1 MRKKMNI
8 AMLTMLLVFQTLL
21 SPLSAFAADDLS
33 TPPVANDNGAE
44 AGMAENLSTPVD
56 DGTDLTED
64 NTGEEDL
71 STTPSENENT
81 EQAPEGEAPEEE
93 KAADEPVKTLPM
105 NEAPLAAQ
113 EIPASLSSFVMKIGG
128 TTVGAGE
135 FGTELD
141 PNTTANFTVKF
152 SVPMQ
157 DSQGEAWGDGSWFE
171 FQLPQSLI
179 DFDGAFTGSRTV
191 NGITYNYVTTDNKV
205 RVELSG
211 MEPGSGSSQPEELS
225 ITFNSGFNLLSDNI
239 EQELEIP
246 AATGGSE
253 IIKAQFSFLPSTSNK
268 KVSKS
273 KLGTPTPT
281 ASGNHEMEWQVWVNE
296 AGKSLSNPT
305 LTDDPTSHEIMANSV
320 NVYQYVVGL
329 NGVRTSTETNVLTNG
344 SWSDIESKLTGK
356 YAYKITY
363 KTSVT
368 LDADKRDG
376 AVNFHNKVLFTNN
389 GQLET
394 SNTATHTITY
404 GKALDKKLVSNTNYE
419 TKWRIDYNHNLL
431 SIDQAD
437 AYIEDTIQGPHE
449 IDASSIKV
457 YKMNDAAGNVATT
470 VSEANRVTSGFTIT
484 PTPATGDVKSFTL
497 TFDNGISDAYTIVYD
512 ANYTK
517 QDFYENEAGLFNN
530 SVTSGSGKEKNIDY
544 ALTENLLKK
553 SYTVDFDKKVI
564 TWTVDIISDNP
575 TKPINNLK
583 LTDTFTAGA
592 ADGVHELIDNTVKL
606 NGIATTYI
614 LIDGDKKK
622 GFTISGINVPAGSTS
637 TITYQTSFAIGDEG
651 TVQKQG
657 YGNTAATEWTSGGKT
672 YKKSSSTSYIPQST
686 TVNNGSKSGTF
697 NYSTQRFTWDVKV
710 NINKKD
716 INGAVLI
723 DTVGEGHKY
732 LPGTIE
738 VLPLTD
744 LGGSDTGGTIGT
756 TPINSSNYT
765 ISAESDKGFTLKFSD
780 SLAGDINYQA
790 YVVRYNTMDDDHIL
804 GIGSDTAT
812 DRGNVY
818 TNDATFKT
826 KGTQEFTLESKP
838 VTIDEDVANNLVTKN
853 TPQQNAN
860 TETITWTLD
869 VNRSHSNL
877 GQNVILTDLPG
888 NNLMLLE
895 SSILL
900 TPYTVSKTGIQKGT
914 TWQTPSQLG
923 VTVTFDTQGGFSL
936 EFPDLN
942 QKGYQVQYKTIGFG
956 QFGDALE
963 NTATL
968 HYTGQ
973 TKANQKTESD
983 YKDKFS
989 FSSSES
995 DFTSTRGSAK
1005 FKKIGIDS
1013 ATGQFKENLA
1023 GVEFQLIKKT
1033 AKPNEYIIQTATT
1046 DVNGEF
1052 TFENVP
1058 YNDYLIREVAAP
1070 TGYSKM
1076 SDFKFKLDENTTL
1089 DKQPD
1094 FITQLVNTTPII
1106 GGSCTQFEIAIKDV
1120 DGHSITTGTVT
1131 LKDHNGIETAPYT
1144 VTNGKVTL
1152 PNHFTAGEYTVTHS
1166 VEGELGKVTVKY
1178 DGGCKAEVQPVPKC
1192 ENYTIVVKDD
1202 QGNIRTNILELTLKQ
1217 GTTVVTKV
1225 SPDASGKF
1233 IVESNQ
1239 NDPTN
1244 GVKPGEYTL
1253 YEGNQFLGTV
1263 TLTYK
1268 KSCDYEFTIIQAPK
1282 CETFELT
1289 VKDVDGEL
1297 VADKTEVTIKDI
1309 DGKTVATE
1317 ETKDGKVELKDLE
1330 PGVYVVFDKD
1340 GNKIGDFASNIHCQA
1355 TVQPK
1360 PACERFT
1367 VALKDE
1373 NNVLVKAGKDV
1384 VIKDKQGNIISTVIE
1399 ADGSITF
1406 ISEDVPA
1413 GKYEVYD
1420 NKVYLG
1426 EIEVSYKQT
1435 CKAEL
1440 PIAPACPNFTLTINN
1455 MYGQPREG
1463 VKVTFTDENGK
1474 AVEENGLIEFVT
1486 DSKGQIKINHSLIK
1500 PGKYI
1505 VRENGNTIIGT
1516 VTVGNTCEAKIQPT
1530 PPTTDPGQ
1538 PVEPNNPNP
1547 DPTKPVDPN
1556 NPNPDPTKPVDPNK
1570 PNPDPTKPVDPN
1582 NPNPDPTKPVDP
1594 NKPNTDSNKPVDPSK
1609 PTTDPNKPT
1618 TPDNGGTSVQNVI
1631 DQGKQLPP
1639 YHPSNATKDTL
1650 DAYKDFLNRYSKLSK
1665 DQQAEVA
1672 QAIDINQIKADTAR
1686 LEALLRAQ
1694 GKLPQTDGANQT
1706 ALVFVGLLLVAGA
1719 VWFMRRRETEV

>member
-21 SPLSAFAADDLS
+21 SPLSVFASEDIS
-33 TPPVANDNGAE
+33 TPPVVNDNGSIDE
-44 AGMAENLSTPVD
+44 MEKDPFTPVSNDTELSEDNIGEEELSTIPQ
-56 DGTDLTED
+56 
-64 NTGEEDL
+64 
-71 STTPSENENT
+71 ENENT
-81 EQAPEGEAPEEE
+81 EQAPEGQAPEEE
-93 KAADEPVKTLPM
+93 KVDDEPAKTLPV
-105 NEAPLAAQ
+105 NHSPLAAQ
-113 EIPASLSSFVMKIGG
+113 EIPASLLSFVMKIGEK
-128 TTVGAGE
+128 TVGAGE

-157 DSQGEAWGDGSWFE
+157 DSQAEAWGDGSWFE

-179 DFDGAFTGSRTV
+179 DFDGAFTGSKTV

-211 MEPGSGSSQPEELS
+211 MEPGSGSSQSEELT
-225 ITFNSGFNLLSDNI
+225 IIFNAGFNNLSDDI
-239 EQELEIP
+239 EQDLEIP

-253 IIKAQFSFLPSTSNK
+253 IIKVKFTFLPSTSNK
-268 KVSKS
+268 KVSKE
-273 KLGTPTPT
+273 KVGTPTPT
-281 ASGNHEMEWQVWVNE
+281 VSGNHEMEWQVWINE
-296 AGKSLSNPT
+296 AGKLLSNPT
-305 LTDDPTSHEIMANSV
+305 LTDEPTSHEIMANSV
-320 NVYQYVVGL
+320 NVYQYEVGL
-329 NGVRTSTETNVLTNG
+329 NGVRTSTEKNVLTNG
-344 SWSDIESKLTGK
+344 SWSDIESTLTGK

-368 LDADKRDG
+368 LEADKRDG
-376 AVNFHNKVLFTNN
+376 AVNFNNRVQFTNN
-389 GQLET
+389 GQIES
-394 SNTATHTITY
+394 SNMATHTITY
-404 GKALDKKLVSNTNYE
+404 GKALDKKLDKNTNYE
-419 TKWRIDYNHNLL
+419 TKWHIDYNHNLL
-431 SIDQAD
+431 SIDQSD
-437 AYIEDTIQGPHE
+437 AYVIDTIKGPHE

-457 YKMNDAAGNVATT
+457 YKMNDAAGHVATT
-470 VSEANRVTSGFTIT
+470 VSEANRVTNGFTIT
-484 PTPATGDVKSFTL
+484 PAAKSFTL
-497 TFDNGISDAYTIVYD
+497 TFDNDISDAYTIVYD

-517 QDFYENEAGLFNN
+517 QDFYEYEAGLFNN
-530 SVTSGSGKEKNIDY
+530 SVTSGSGKEKNINY
-544 ALTENLLKK
+544 VLTENLLKK

-564 TWTVDIISDNP
+564 TWTVNIVSDNP
-575 TKPINNLK
+575 TKSINNLT

-606 NGIATTYI
+606 NGIATTYS
-614 LIDGDKKK
+614 LIGGDKKK

-657 YGNTAATEWTSGGKT
+657 YGNTAATEWTSGGKV
-672 YKKSSSTSYIPQST
+672 YEKSASASYIPQST
-686 TVNNGSKSGTF
+686 TVNNGSKSGSF
-697 NYSTQRFTWDVKV
+697 NYSTQQFTWDVKV

-716 INGAVLI
+716 INGANLI

-738 VLPLTD
+738 VLPLTN

-756 TPINSSNYT
+756 TPIDPNNYT
-765 ISAESDKGFTLKFSD
+765 ISAETDKGFTLTFSD
-780 SLAGDINYQA
+780 SLSGDINFQA

-826 KGTQEFTLESKP
+826 KGTQEFTLESTP
-838 VTIDEDVANNLVTKN
+838 VKIDENVANNLVTKN
-853 TPQQNAN
+853 KPQQNASK
-860 TETITWTLD
+860 ETITWTLD
-869 VNRSHSNL
+869 VNKSHSDL

-900 TPYTVSKTGIQKGT
+900 APYTVSKTGIQNAS
-914 TWQTPSQLG
+914 TWQTPLQLG
-923 VTVTFDTQGGFSL
+923 VTVKFDTQGGFSL

-942 QKGYQVQYKTIGFG
+942 RKGYQVQYKTIGFG
-956 QFGDALE
+956 QIGDALE

-983 YKDKFS
+983 YKGKFS

-995 DFTSTRGSAK
+995 DFSSRRGSAK

-1023 GVEFQLIKKT
+1023 DVEFQLIKKT

-1046 DVNGEF
+1046 DANGEF

-1070 TGYSKM
+1070 TGYTKM

-1089 DKQPD
+1089 NKQPD
-1094 FITQLVNTTPII
+1094 LITQLVNTTPIV
-1106 GGSCTQFEIAIKDV
+1106 GGSCTQFEIEIKDM

-1131 LKDHNGIETAPYT
+1131 LKDPNGTETAPYN

-1152 PNHFTAGEYTVTHS
+1152 PNHFTAGEYTISHS

-1178 DGGCKAEVQPVPKC
+1178 DGGCKAVIQPVPKC
-1192 ENYTIVVKDD
+1192 ENYTIVVRDG

-1225 SPDASGKF
+1225 SPDAGGRF
-1233 IVESNQ
+1233 IVHS

-1244 GVKPGEYTL
+1244 SVKPGEYTI

-1268 KSCDYEFTIIQAPK
+1268 KSCGYEFTIIQAPK
-1282 CETFELT
+1282 CETFDLT

-1297 VADKTEVTIKDI
+1297 VEDKTKVTIKDI

-1317 ETKDGKVELKDLE
+1317 ETKDGKVEIKDLE
-1330 PGVYVVFDKD
+1330 PGVYSVFDKD
-1340 GNKIGDFASNIHCQA
+1340 GNKMGEFSSNIDCHA
-1355 TVQPK
+1355 EVQQK

-1367 VALKDE
+1367 VELKDK
-1373 NNVLVKAGKDV
+1373 NNVLIKAGKDV
-1384 VIKDKQGNIISTVIE
+1384 VIKDKQGNVISTVIE
-1399 ADGSITF
+1399 ADGSMTF
-1406 ISEDVPA
+1406 GSKDVPA
-1413 GKYEVYD
+1413 GKYNVYD

-1426 EIEVSYKQT
+1426 EIVVSYKQI
-1435 CKAEL
+1435 CKVEL
-1440 PIAPACPNFTLTINN
+1440 PIAPACPIFTLTINN

-1463 VKVTFTDENGK
+1463 VKVTFTDENGEV
-1474 AVEENGLIEFVT
+1474 VEENGTKEFIT
-1486 DSKGQIKINHSLIK
+1486 NNIGQITISNSFIK

-1505 VRENGNTIIGT
+1505 VKENGSTIIGT
-1516 VTVGNTCEAKIQPT
+1516 VEVGNTCEAKIQPT
-1530 PPTTDPGQ
+1530 PPVTNPTTDPDHPTSEPGQ
-1538 PVEPNNPNP
+1538 
-1547 DPTKPVDPN
+1547 
-1556 NPNPDPTKPVDPNK
+1556 PVDPNK
-1570 PNPDPTKPVDPN
+1570 PNPEKPVEPN
-1582 NPNPDPTKPVDP
+1582 KPNPDPEKPVNP
-1594 NKPNTDSNKPVDPSK
+1594 NKPNPDPGKPIGPNKPNPDLEKPVDPSNPK
-1609 PTTDPNKPT
+1609 PDTNKPT
-1618 TPDNGGTSVQNVI
+1618 TPGNGGTSAQNVI

-1639 YHPSNATKDTL
+1639 YNPSNVTKNTL
-1650 DAYKDFLNRYSKLSK
+1650 DAYKDFLNKYSKLSK
-1665 DQQAEVA
+1665 DEQTEVA
-1672 QAIDINQIKADTAR
+1672 QAIDIKKIKADAER
-1686 LEALLRAQ
+1686 LEAQLRAQ

-1706 ALVFVGLLLVAGA
+1706 ALVFVGLLLVAGSI
-1719 VWFMRRRETEV
+1719 WFLRRRTTEI

>member
-1 MRKKMNI
+1 MRKKLNI

-21 SPLSAFAADDLS
+21 SPLSVFASEDLS
-33 TPPVANDNGAE
+33 TPPVVNDNGSDDE
-44 AGMAENLSTPVD
+44 MEKNPSTPVSND
-56 DGTDLTED
+56 TDLSED
-64 NTGEEDL
+64 NIGEEEL
-71 STTPSENENT
+71 STTPQENENK
-81 EQAPEGEAPEEE
+81 EQDPEGQAPEEE
-93 KAADEPVKTLPM
+93 KVEDEPAKTLPVD
-105 NEAPLAAQ
+105 NSPLVPQ
-113 EIPASLSSFVMKIGG
+113 EIPASLLSFVMKIGEK
-128 TTVGAGE
+128 TVGAGE
-135 FGTELD
+135 FGTELA

-157 DSQGEAWGDGSWFE
+157 DSQAEAWGDGSWFE

-179 DFDGAFTGSRTV
+179 DFDGAFAGSKTV

-211 MEPGSGSSQPEELS
+211 MEPGSGSSQPEELTV
-225 ITFNSGFNLLSDNI
+225 TFNSGFNNLSDDI
-239 EQELEIP
+239 EQDLEIP

-253 IIKAQFSFLPSTSNK
+253 IIKVKFTFLPSTSNK
-268 KVSKS
+268 KVSKE
-273 KLGTPTPT
+273 KLGTPTP
-281 ASGNHEMEWQVWVNE
+281 AANGNHEMEWQVWVNE
-296 AGKSLSNPT
+296 AGKLLSNPT
-305 LTDDPTSHEIMANSV
+305 LTDEPTSHEIMANSV
-320 NVYQYVVGL
+320 NVYQYEVGL
-329 NGVRTSTETNVLTNG
+329 NGVRTSTENIVLTNG
-344 SWSDIESKLTGK
+344 SWSDIQSTLTGK

-368 LDADKRDG
+368 LEADKRDG
-376 AVNFHNKVLFTNN
+376 VVNFNNKVLFTND
-389 GQLET
+389 GQIES

-404 GKALDKKLVSNTNYE
+404 GKALDKKLDKNTNYE
-419 TKWRIDYNHNLL
+419 TKWHIDYNHNLL
-431 SIDQAD
+431 SIDQTD
-437 AYIEDTIQGPHE
+437 AYIIDTIKGPHE

-457 YKMNDAAGNVATT
+457 YKMNDAAGNVATK
-470 VSEANRVTSGFTIT
+470 VSEANRVTNGFTIN
-484 PTPATGDVKSFTL
+484 PTTGNAKSFTL
-497 TFDNGISDAYTIVYD
+497 TFDNDISDAYTIVYD
-512 ANYTK
+512 ANYSK
-517 QDFYENEAGLFNN
+517 QDFYEHEAGQFNN
-530 SVTSGSGKEKNIDY
+530 SVTSGSGKEKNINY
-544 ALTENLLKK
+544 VLTENLLKK

-564 TWTVDIISDNP
+564 TWTINIVSDNP
-575 TKPINNLK
+575 TKPINNLT

-592 ADGVHELIDNTVKL
+592 ADGVHELIDNTVQL
-606 NGIATTYI
+606 NDKAIPYTLIA
-614 LIDGDKKK
+614 GDKQK

-657 YGNTAATEWTSGGKT
+657 YGNTATTEWTSGGKL
-672 YKKSSSTSYIPQST
+672 YEKSSSASYIPQST

-697 NYSTQRFTWDVKV
+697 NYSTQQFTWDVKV

-716 INGAVLI
+716 INGAILI

-738 VLPLTD
+738 VLPLTN

-756 TPINSSNYT
+756 TPIDSNNYT
-765 ISAESDKGFTLKFSD
+765 ISAETDKGFTLTFRD
-780 SLAGDINYQA
+780 SLSGDINYQA

-804 GIGSDTAT
+804 GIGSDTST

-826 KGTQEFTLESKP
+826 KGTQEFTLESTP
-838 VTIDEDVANNLVTKN
+838 VKIDENVANNLVTKN
-853 TPQQNAN
+853 KPQQNASK
-860 TETITWTLD
+860 ETITWTLD
-869 VNRSHSNL
+869 VNKSHSDL

-900 TPYTVSKTGIQKGT
+900 APYTVSKTGIQNGSN
-914 TWQTPSQLG
+914 WQTPLQLG
-923 VTVTFDTQGGFSL
+923 VTVKFDTQGGFSL

-942 QKGYQVQYKTIGFG
+942 RKGYQVQYKTIGFG
-956 QFGDALE
+956 QIGDALE

-983 YKDKFS
+983 YKGKFN

-995 DFTSTRGSAK
+995 DFSSTRGSAK

-1046 DVNGEF
+1046 DANGEF

-1070 TGYSKM
+1070 TGYTKM

-1089 DKQPD
+1089 NKQLD
-1094 FITQLVNTTPII
+1094 LLTQLVNTTPIV
-1106 GGSCTQFEIAIKDV
+1106 GGSCTQFEIEIKDI
-1120 DGHSITTGTVT
+1120 DGHSITIGTVT
-1131 LKDHNGIETAPYT
+1131 LKDTNGTETAPYK

-1166 VEGELGKVTVKY
+1166 VEGELGKVIVKY
-1178 DGGCKAEVQPVPKC
+1178 DGGCKAVVQPVPKC
-1192 ENYTIVVKDD
+1192 ENYTIVVKDG

-1225 SPDASGKF
+1225 SPDAVGKF
-1233 IVESNQ
+1233 TVHS
-1239 NDPTN
+1239 NDPTT
-1244 GVKPGEYTL
+1244 GVKPGEYTI

-1268 KSCDYEFTIIQAPK
+1268 KSCGYEFTIIQAPK
-1282 CETFELT
+1282 CEAFELT

-1297 VADKTEVTIKDI
+1297 IADKTKVTIKDL

-1330 PGVYVVFDKD
+1330 PGVYRVFDKD
-1340 GNKIGDFASNIHCQA
+1340 GNKIGEFSSNINCQA
-1355 TVQPK
+1355 EVQQT

-1367 VALKDE
+1367 VELKDA
-1373 NNVLVKAGKDV
+1373 NNVLIKAGKDV
-1384 VIKDKQGNIISTVIE
+1384 VIKDKQGNVISTGIE
-1399 ADGSITF
+1399 VDGSMTF
-1406 ISEDVPA
+1406 VSKDVPA
-1413 GKYEVYD
+1413 GKYDVYD

-1426 EIEVSYKQT
+1426 EIVVSYKQI
-1435 CKAEL
+1435 CKVDL
-1440 PIAPACPNFTLTINN
+1440 SVAPACPNFTLTINN

-1463 VKVTFTDENGK
+1463 VKVTFTDEAG
-1474 AVEENGLIEFVT
+1474 VVIEENGSTEFT
-1486 DSKGQIKINHSLIK
+1486 TNNIGQITISNSLIR
-1500 PGKYI
+1500 PGKYM
-1505 VRENGNTIIGT
+1505 VKENGITILGT
-1516 VTVGNTCEAKIQPT
+1516 VTVGNTCEANIQPT
-1530 PPTTDPGQ
+1530 PPVTNPTDPDNPTSEPGQ
-1538 PVEPNNPNP
+1538 PVDPTKPNP
-1547 DPTKPVDPN
+1547 DPEKPVDPN
-1556 NPNPDPTKPVDPNK
+1556 KPKPDPEKPVDPNK
-1570 PNPDPTKPVDPN
+1570 PNPDPEKPVDPNKPKPDPEKPVDPN
-1582 NPNPDPTKPVDP
+1582 NPKPDT
-1594 NKPNTDSNKPVDPSK
+1594 
-1609 PTTDPNKPT
+1609 NKPT
-1618 TPDNGGTSVQNVI
+1618 TPGNGGTSAQNVI

-1639 YHPSNATKDTL
+1639 YNPSNVTKDTL
-1650 DAYKDFLNRYSKLSK
+1650 DAYKDFLKKYSKLSK
-1665 DQQAEVA
+1665 DEQTEVA
-1672 QAIDINQIKADTAR
+1672 QAIDINKIKADAER
-1686 LEALLRAQ
+1686 LEAQLRAH

-1706 ALVFVGLLLVAGA
+1706 ALVFVGLLLVAGSI
-1719 VWFMRRRETEV
+1719 WFMRRRTTEI